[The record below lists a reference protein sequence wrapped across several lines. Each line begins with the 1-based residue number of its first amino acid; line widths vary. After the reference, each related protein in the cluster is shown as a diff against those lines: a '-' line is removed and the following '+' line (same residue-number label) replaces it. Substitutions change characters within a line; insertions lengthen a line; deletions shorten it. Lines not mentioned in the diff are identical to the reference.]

1 MVADTLLMRPV
12 DVPAPWYDVASG
24 VLSVVVTLLLLGIA
38 VALLGMARALKGA
51 ERTVGGRLQGLAD
64 ELIPL
69 ARNLNQIATQLSEVT
84 TSARGD
90 LRTLSGTI
98 GAVDDAVR
106 DAIDAGEARLHQFG
120 IMLDVVQDE
129 TQATVASAT
138 GMVRGVRTGAGALV
152 SNLFRRA
159 SAPAPHDGHARGAR
173 NGDSPPLT
181 DADVYARIAALEA
194 ALAELE
200 DGDGNDAEENTGAG
214 SRDARASLPR
224 VDDDEDD
231 EDDDEWDDDD
241 LVDEDEDDLADDE
254 DDLAD
259 DDDDDM
265 DDDIDDEL
273 DDLGDDEDDEDD
285 DDHDA
290 DELADDDGDDV
301 QAQRDVIITRR
312 TDAPRSG
319 GPQLRRRGDA

>member
-1 MVADTLLMRPV
+1 MQIPPVLAIIADTLLMRPV

-51 ERTVGGRLQGLAD
+51 ERSVGGRLQGLAD
-64 ELIPL
+64 ELVPL

-90 LRTLSGTI
+90 LRKLSGTI

-138 GMVRGVRTGAGALV
+138 GMVRGLRTGAGALV

-159 SAPAPHDGHARGAR
+159 SAPVPHDGHARRAR

-194 ALAELE
+194 ALAALE
-200 DGDGNDAEENTGAG
+200 DGDADDAEENIGAG
-214 SRDARASLPR
+214 SRDARASVPR
-224 VDDDEDD
+224 VDDD
-231 EDDDEWDDDD
+231 DDDEWDDDD
-241 LVDEDEDDLADDE
+241 LIDDDEDEDDLADDE
-254 DDLAD
+254 EDED
-259 DDDDDM
+259 DDDDDI

-273 DDLGDDEDDEDD
+273 DDDD
-285 DDHDA
+285 DDD
-290 DELADDDGDDV
+290 DELADDDDSESD
-301 QAQRDVIITRR
+301 AQRDVIITRR